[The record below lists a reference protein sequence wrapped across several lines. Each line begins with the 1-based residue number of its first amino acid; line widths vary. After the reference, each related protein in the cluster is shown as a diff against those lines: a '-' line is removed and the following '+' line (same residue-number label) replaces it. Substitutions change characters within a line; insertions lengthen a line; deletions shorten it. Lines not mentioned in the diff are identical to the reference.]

1 MWNLRCPTG
10 VPPAATMD
18 DKTLNLWRQIE
29 GARRVGKRQA
39 IGRTRRGVEP
49 ARPRFGT

>member
-1 MWNLRCPTG
+1 
-10 VPPAATMD
+10 MD

-39 IGRTRRGVEP
+39 VHRGKPAPGRGP
-49 ARPRFGT
+49 GPPSA